1 MHQNSTGLKG
11 LLRTR
16 LTNFTPWVILWS
28 FFEKQIN
35 VQCGIGSISM
45 LIFPPI
51 HNATNRAIAKNSW
64 QRYFEEFA
72 VLFSRK
78 QQGAMRTDWKIY
90 SCIFCHL
97 FIMVTIFQ
105 VADLISI
112 VQQQYLLWHNTENRW
127 KVIIC
132 NHIKSKKSFH
142 QKTIF

>member
-16 LTNFTPWVILWS
+16 LTNFTPWVILWP

-51 HNATNRAIAKNSW
+51 HNAANRAIAKNSW

-78 QQGAMRTDWKIY
+78 QQGAMRTDWIIY
-90 SCIFCHL
+90 SCIFYHL
-97 FIMVTIFQ
+97 CIMVTIFQ
-105 VADLISI
+105 MPTSLFSTFFDIFNNSTFFGTIQKADEKELYI
-112 VQQQYLLWHNTENRW
+112 YL
-127 KVIIC
+127 C
-132 NHIKSKKSFH
+132 
-142 QKTIF
+142 

>member
-90 SCIFCHL
+90 SCIFYHL
-97 FIMVTIFQ
+97 CIMVTIFQ
-105 VADLISI
+105 MPTSLFSTFFDIFNNNTFFGTIQKADEKELYI
-112 VQQQYLLWHNTENRW
+112 YL
-127 KVIIC
+127 C
-132 NHIKSKKSFH
+132 
-142 QKTIF
+142 

>member
-16 LTNFTPWVILWS
+16 LTNFTPWVILWPY
-28 FFEKQIN
+28 FEKQIN

-51 HNATNRAIAKNSW
+51 HNAANRAIAKNSW

-90 SCIFCHL
+90 SCIFYHL
-97 FIMVTIFQ
+97 CIMVTIFQ
-105 VADLISI
+105 MPTSLFSTFFDIFNNSTFFGTIQKADEKELYI
-112 VQQQYLLWHNTENRW
+112 YL
-127 KVIIC
+127 C
-132 NHIKSKKSFH
+132 
-142 QKTIF
+142 

>member
-16 LTNFTPWVILWS
+16 LTNFTPWVILWP

-90 SCIFCHL
+90 SCIFYHL
-97 FIMVTIFQ
+97 CIMVTIFQ
-105 VADLISI
+105 MPTSLFSTFFDIFNNSTFFGTIQKADEKELYI
-112 VQQQYLLWHNTENRW
+112 YL
-127 KVIIC
+127 C
-132 NHIKSKKSFH
+132 
-142 QKTIF
+142 